1 MLDFKCEVIN
11 GDEGRILSRLLYIP
25 LHIHYYAFRPI
36 SLQLGV
42 GGKRDIISR
51 FRKKFKQIIIH
62 SIIIHADNYTSCS
75 HSVQPCYVMLAAQMA
90 SDNDHIILGLRELQ
104 MIKSNYLPW
113 AEIRIRRHLTCR

>member
-36 SLQLGV
+36 SLQLE
-42 GGKRDIISR
+42 GKRDIISR

-90 SDNDHIILGLRELQ
+90 TDNDHIILGLLRETPDDK
-104 MIKSNYLPW
+104 IKLFAKGRN
-113 AEIRIRRHLTCR
+113 